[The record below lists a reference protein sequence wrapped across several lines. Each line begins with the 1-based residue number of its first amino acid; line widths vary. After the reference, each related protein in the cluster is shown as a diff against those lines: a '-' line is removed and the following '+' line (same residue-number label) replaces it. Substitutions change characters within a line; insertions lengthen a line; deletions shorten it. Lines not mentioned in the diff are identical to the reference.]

1 LDTHDN
7 GQQRVD
13 NRQPIKEVALVKILS
28 ADLLFTPIPE
38 RITRLRE
45 LAYNF
50 WWSWHP
56 EAQQLYRQI
65 DPELWEQDYHTPVN
79 FLRDVRQRR
88 LEAAASDPSYLQQY
102 DLVLAAFDRY
112 VSADDTWFAR
122 TFPDASD
129 TTIAYFSAEFGLHE
143 SLPIYS
149 GGLGVLAG
157 DHIKEASDL
166 GLPFVA
172 VGFLYPQGYFRQHLD
187 PSGWQEAIYTKLN
200 FADIA
205 ASPALTPDGH
215 EVVVEVELPG
225 RTIYAKVY
233 RIQVGR
239 IPLFL
244 MDTDIHPN
252 GPQDRELSARLYGGD
267 QEMRVAQEIVL
278 GIGGVRALRQMGISP
293 TVWHMNEGH
302 SAFLV
307 LELARELVGQ
317 GVPFAEAAQQI
328 RARSVFT
335 THTPVPAGN
344 DAFPLPL
351 IEKYFWQYWSQLGL
365 NRDEFLDVALQQ
377 QSWGPT
383 FAMTVLALKLAERHN
398 GVSKLHGHVAR
409 GMWQWLYPD
418 KSQDE
423 VPITSI
429 TNGVHTATWL
439 APEIRQLFE
448 AYMGQ
453 DWEEHLDDVAQWQ
466 AVREIPDEV
475 LWETRRRLKH
485 QMVAFARERTRQR
498 QLQLGTPPVVWPVLD
513 EEAFTIGF
521 ARRFATYKRATLLFK
536 DTERIK
542 AILNRSDRPVQ
553 IIFAGKAHPADDP
566 GKLFIQQVYQMSQQP
581 GFAGKIVF
589 LEEYDI
595 CVARALVQGV
605 DMWLNTPRRPHEA
618 SGTSGQ
624 KASLNG
630 APNMSILDGW
640 WPEAYNGR
648 NGWSIGEEH
657 ENPNQDEQDWNDAQQ
672 LYHLLEDE
680 IVRLFYDRDG
690 GVPRK
695 WLAVSK
701 EAIATV
707 APVFSTRRMVKD
719 YVTQLYMPAAP
730 MKS

>member
-1 LDTHDN
+1 M
-7 GQQRVD
+7 QIV
-13 NRQPIKEVALVKILS
+13 S

-45 LAYNF
+45 LAYNL

-56 EAQQLYRQI
+56 EAQELYRQI
-65 DPELWEQDYHTPVN
+65 DPDLWEQDYHNPVD

-88 LEAAASDPSYLQQY
+88 LEAAAVDATYLRQY
-102 DLVLAAFDRY
+102 DEVLADLDRY
-112 VSADDTWFAR
+112 IGAKDTWFAR
-122 TFPDASD
+122 TYPNAQSE
-129 TTIAYFSAEFGLHE
+129 TIAYFSAEFGLHE

-172 VGFLYPQGYFRQHLD
+172 VGFIYPQGYFRQKLD
-187 PSGWQEAIYTKLN
+187 SSGWQEAVYTKIN
-200 FADIA
+200 FADIPA
-205 ASPALTPDGH
+205 APAVTPDGH

-252 GPQDRELSARLYGGD
+252 SPQDRELSARLYGGD

-278 GIGGVRALRQMGISP
+278 GIGGVRALRQMGIAP

-307 LELARELVGQ
+307 LELAREMVGQ
-317 GVPFAEAAQQI
+317 GKTFADAVQQV
-328 RARSVFT
+328 RAHSVFT

-351 IEKYFWQYWSQLGL
+351 IEKYFWQYWTQLGL
-365 NRDEFLDVALQQ
+365 SRDEFLDVALQQ

-398 GVSKLHGHVAR
+398 GVSSLHGQVAR
-409 GMWQWLYPD
+409 EMWQWLYPD
-418 KSQDE
+418 TPPE
-423 VPITSI
+423 AVPITSI

-439 APEIRQLFE
+439 APEMRQLFN
-448 AYMGQ
+448 AYMGH
-453 DWEEHLDDVAQWQ
+453 DWEEHLDELGQWQ

-475 LWETRRRLKH
+475 LWETRRALKRRL
-485 QMVAFARERTRQR
+485 VTFARERTRQR
-498 QLQLGTPPVVWPVLD
+498 QLGLGSPPVVWPVLD
-513 EEAFTIGF
+513 EDAFTIGF

-536 DTERIK
+536 DIERIK

-553 IIFAGKAHPADDP
+553 IIFAGKAHPADHP
-566 GKLFIQQVYQMSQQP
+566 GKLFIQQVYQLSQQP
-581 GFAGKIVF
+581 GFAGKILF
-589 LEEYDI
+589 LEEYDT
-595 CVARALVQGV
+595 CVARMLVQGV

-648 NGWSIGEEH
+648 NGWSIGDEREYA
-657 ENPNQDEQDWNDAQQ
+657 NQDEQDWNDAQQ
-672 LYHLLEDE
+672 LYHLLEHE
-680 IVRLFYDRDG
+680 IVPLYYERDSG
-690 GVPRK
+690 IPRK
-695 WLAVSK
+695 WLTVSK
-701 EAIATV
+701 EAMATV
-707 APVFSTRRMVKD
+707 APVYSTRRMVKE
-719 YVTQLYMPAAP
+719 YVTRLYMPSA
-730 MKS
+730 SVSQ